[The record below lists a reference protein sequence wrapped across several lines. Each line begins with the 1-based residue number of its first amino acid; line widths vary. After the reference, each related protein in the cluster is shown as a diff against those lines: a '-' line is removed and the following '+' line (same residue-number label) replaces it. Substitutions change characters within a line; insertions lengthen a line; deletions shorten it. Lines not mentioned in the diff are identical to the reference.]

1 MLADES
7 SRINLYNA
15 GEVDIMSLN
24 DSNNILKFG
33 ETEGCEV
40 KKVAGAGCYYLGM
53 NLEKEPFT
61 NPKVR
66 GSPEICDQL

>member
-53 NLEKEPFT
+53 NLEK
-61 NPKVR
+61 KGR
-66 GSPEICDQL
+66 SPIRRSGKP